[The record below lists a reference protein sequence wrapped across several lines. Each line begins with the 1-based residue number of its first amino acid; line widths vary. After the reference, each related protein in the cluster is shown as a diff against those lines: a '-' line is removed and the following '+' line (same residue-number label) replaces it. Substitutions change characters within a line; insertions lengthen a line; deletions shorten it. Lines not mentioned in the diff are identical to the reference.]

1 MVVSICHMHY
11 ATVQPQIQDRQVRHL
26 SYFFYQFILLFNKY
40 ASIEIS
46 KRNIIFCRGAGD
58 GLLQVI
64 LSNLEGMVTWMQYN
78 GINWKFHRSLLYIYI
93 YTYTH
98 QPILQRVHCL
108 LRCSISSYLS
118 FLGVFLFLFFF
129 HEQFHLSLWCSC
141 YEEDSSEGPS
151 DPLSKKEKKRKKP
164 TWMNFLEHLH
174 RIFSFW
180 THCGHGIK
188 WKAGRQN
195 VDMEYLFWSILPIR
209 SK

>member
-46 KRNIIFCRGAGD
+46 KRNIIFCRGPGD

-93 YTYTH
+93 HIYTSTN
-98 QPILQRVHCL
+98 ITEGT
-108 LRCSISSYLS
+108 LS
-118 FLGVFLFLFFF
+118 FKMFNFFLFIFFRR
-129 HEQFHLSLWCSC
+129 LS
-141 YEEDSSEGPS
+141 
-151 DPLSKKEKKRKKP
+151 
-164 TWMNFLEHLH
+164 
-174 RIFSFW
+174 FSFLFSW
-180 THCGHGIK
+180 AIPSLSMMHMLR
-188 WKAGRQN
+188 GR
-195 VDMEYLFWSILPIR
+195 F
-209 SK
+209 

>member
-46 KRNIIFCRGAGD
+46 KRNIIFCRGPGD

-93 YTYTH
+93 YIYT
-98 QPILQRVHCL
+98 
-108 LRCSISSYLS
+108 STNTTEGTLS
-118 FLGVFLFLFFF
+118 FKMFIFFRRLSFSFLF
-129 HEQFHLSLWCSC
+129 SWRS
-141 YEEDSSEGPS
+141 EEHTSELQSP
-151 DPLSKKEKKRKKP
+151 
-164 TWMNFLEHLH
+164 
-174 RIFSFW
+174 
-180 THCGHGIK
+180 C
-188 WKAGRQN
+188 
-195 VDMEYLFWSILPIR
+195 
-209 SK
+209 